1 MNMIRT
7 ALLFSALLPLLPAQD
22 APEAKADAPAEPS
35 LPKVTTLRPAGL
47 YQDLAEAGFDLTSA
61 LMGGGSVQPK
71 PFYEFLELL
80 TETARKHTAET
91 PMLLD
96 LTGSPLM
103 NPAQLREVERTLA
116 AIRKDGKK
124 LVAYVENAGPV
135 EYQLAVQCD
144 RILLADMGG
153 VDLRSPALNTM
164 HFRDAMDLLGI
175 QAEVIR
181 VGDFKGAVEP
191 YMLSEMSSHLRK
203 HYEAMLA
210 SINEDFVRRI
220 ADGRKKDGAEVRRLQ
235 GLRIFTAKEALE
247 LGLVDRIVPYAGA
260 QRAMAT
266 ELGQPAVEL
275 VEAGKKARSKNRD
288 LMTIFTE
295 MMRGKGGKDE
305 EIESPQLVVVHLS
318 GAIEDGG
325 KASPGAIVSGPTVE
339 MLDKLAENNEV
350 KGVVVRINSP
360 GGSATASE
368 NIRLALERLAAKK
381 PLVFSMGELAA
392 SGGYWITM
400 IDRPIL
406 AESATITGS
415 IGVFGMIL
423 KAGPLMRRLGIKN
436 EVVALDEGPTMEA
449 LDRPMPETLKLRMQ
463 QMTDSIY
470 AMFVEKAAASRKMS
484 VEALNAVAGGRVWSG
499 KQALERGLVDS
510 LGGLDEALAMV
521 RTQAGVDDKVE
532 VNHLPKARSFADSLF
547 DSFGGDASVQSALQ
561 PGLTTI
567 AARMLRLDGI
577 VVLLRDAL
585 APQARPKVWALMP
598 ATVRVQ

>member
-1 MNMIRT
+1 MNPTRI
-7 ALLFSALLPLLPAQD
+7 ALLFSVLLPLLPAQD
-22 APEAKADAPAEPS
+22 APEAKAAEAAEPT
-35 LPKVTTLRPAGL
+35 LTKVTTLRPAGL
-47 YQDLAEAGFDLTSA
+47 YQDLAEAGFDVTSL
-61 LMGGGSVQPK
+61 LMGGGGPQPK
-71 PFYEFLELL
+71 PFYDFLELL
-80 TETARKHTAET
+80 TETARKHTGDT
-91 PMLLD
+91 PMLVD

-175 QAEVIR
+175 QAEVVR

-220 ADGRKKDGAEVRRLQ
+220 SEGRKKDAAEVRRLQ
-235 GLRIFTAKEALE
+235 ALRIFSAKEALE

-260 QRAMAT
+260 QRAMAA
-266 ELGQPAVEL
+266 ELGQADVEL
-275 VEAGKKARSKNRD
+275 VVAGKKAKAKNRD

-318 GAIEDGG
+318 GAIQDGTSG
-325 KASPGAIVSGPTVE
+325 APGAIVSGPTVE
-339 MLDKLAENNEV
+339 LLDKLAENNEV
-350 KGVVVRINSP
+350 KGVVIRINSP

-368 NIRLALERLAAKK
+368 NIRLAIERLAAKK

-400 IDRPIL
+400 VDRPIL

-415 IGVFGMIL
+415 IGVFGLVL
-423 KAGPLMRRLGIKN
+423 KAGPLMRRLGVKN
-436 EVVALDEGPTMEA
+436 EIVALDEGPTMEA
-449 LDRPMPETLKLRMQ
+449 LDRPLPETLRLRMQ
-463 QMTDSIY
+463 NLTDSIY
-470 AMFVEKAAASRKMS
+470 AMFIEKAAASRKMS

-499 KQALERGLVDS
+499 KQALDLRLVDA
-510 LGGLDEALAMV
+510 LGGLDDALAMV
-521 RTQAGVDDKVE
+521 RKQAGVDDKVE
-532 VNHLPKARSFADSLF
+532 VNHVPKARSFADSLF
-547 DSFGGDASVQSALQ
+547 DSFGGDASAQAALQ
-561 PGLTTI
+561 PGLATL
-567 AARMLRLDGI
+567 AARTMRLDGLM
-577 VVLLRDAL
+577 VLLRDAFQ
-585 APQARPKVWALMP
+585 PQARPKVWAMMP
-598 ATVRVQ
+598 ATIRVQ

>member
-1 MNMIRT
+1 MNPTRC
-7 ALLFSALLPLLPAQD
+7 ALLFSVLLPMLPAQD
-22 APEAKADAPAEPS
+22 APEAKAAEAAEPT
-35 LPKVTTLRPAGL
+35 LTKVTTLRPAGL
-47 YQDLAEAGFDLTSA
+47 YQDLAEASFDVSSL
-61 LMGGGSVQPK
+61 LMGGSGPQPK

-80 TETARKHTAET
+80 TETARKHTGDT
-91 PMLLD
+91 PMLVD

-124 LVAYVENAGPV
+124 LVAYVEGAGPV

-191 YMLSEMSSHLRK
+191 YMLGEMSSHLRK

-220 ADGRKKDGAEVRRLQ
+220 SEGRKLDPAEVRRLQ
-235 GLRIFTAKEALE
+235 ALRIFSAKEALE

-266 ELGQPAVEL
+266 ELGQPAIEI
-275 VEAGKKARSKNRD
+275 VEAGKKAKAKNRD

-295 MMRGKGGKDE
+295 MMRGKGGREE

-318 GAIEDGG
+318 GAIQDGA
-325 KASPGAIVSGPTVE
+325 KAAPGAIVSGPTVE

-350 KGVVVRINSP
+350 KGVVIRINSP

-368 NIRLALERLAAKK
+368 NIRLAIERLAARK
-381 PLVFSMGELAA
+381 PVVFSMGELAA

-400 IDRPIL
+400 VDRPIL

-423 KAGPLMRRLGIKN
+423 KAGPLMRRLGVKN
-436 EVVALDEGPTMEA
+436 EIVSLDEGPTMEA
-449 LDRPMPETLKLRMQ
+449 LDRPLPETLRLRMQ
-463 QMTDSIY
+463 NLTDSIY
-470 AMFVEKAAASRKMS
+470 ASFVEKAAASRKMS

-499 KQALERGLVDS
+499 KQALERGLVDQ
-510 LGGLDEALAMV
+510 LGGLDDALAMV
-521 RTQAGVDDKVE
+521 RKQAGVDDKVE
-532 VNHLPKARSFADSLF
+532 VNHVPKARSFADSLF
-547 DSFGGDASVQSALQ
+547 DSFGGDASAQAALQ
-561 PGLTTI
+561 PGLATV
-567 AARMLRLDGI
+567 AARMLRLDGLM
-577 VVLLRDAL
+577 VLLRDAID
-585 APQARPKVWALMP
+585 PQARPKVWAMLP